1 MEGKVFW
8 TWGQALEK
16 TGDLAGA
23 VNRGLEA
30 LKIYE
35 ELKKPETSELRAQV
49 EKWSGN

>member
-35 ELKKPETSELRAQV
+35 ELKNIEAKDIRAQI
-49 EKWSGN
+49 ENWSKN